1 MLRRIGAPAVLLFL
15 FGAGSAAAQVLPF
28 PQESAIGPDLAR
40 YAAEVRVELER
51 SLQEWVNAWEAGD
64 GDAVSRFYAD
74 EAVIVDPSGGVIRG
88 RAAAADYWADHREPR
103 SAMVALITQVS
114 ATNHVATAR
123 GRVSTR
129 VQMPAGGSRTESGDL
144 LLVFERQRGVW
155 MKRVHAVVLDAPS
168 EMSEVP
174 SVPRSIRATGRPAR
188 VPEATQLRWRAE
200 PFAGAATFTESLDAP
215 TTGMA
220 GVGVGLEIGR
230 VMEIRGSYWRG
241 FNGDDDDAG
250 DAGALRTVAGEVRIY
265 GFPARRVRPYALA
278 GAANMAGGAVAELS
292 GADALV
298 PLFGSGLAF
307 DLPSGWGAHL
317 DARTYLLPRISTRP
331 GSNWISQPRSS
342 NWAFSGG
349 LSYSVGRYREWH
361 DPPVPAARAEYE
373 GQVRQTL
380 ASLLGQWLDPSEG
393 GRPRMA
399 SLYAP
404 DARLVTAD
412 GRRIQ
417 GASEIAAFW
426 AGRHPMLPGSLV
438 NEDLVVS
445 GHVASVVARI
455 APDTSTRAAD
465 GRLGT
470 LITVF
475 EQNHGRWTIRS
486 QVLAE
491 RGPGTAGD

>member
-1 MLRRIGAPAVLLFL
+1 MSRRIGAPVVILLL
-15 FGAGSAAAQVLPF
+15 SLAGPAAAQVLPF

-51 SLQEWVNAWEAGD
+51 ALQEWVNAWEAGD
-64 GDAVSRFYAD
+64 GTAVSRFYAD
-74 EAVIVDPSGGVIRG
+74 EAVIVDPSGSVVRG
-88 RAAAADYWADHREPR
+88 RAAAADYWTDHREPR
-103 SAMVALITQVS
+103 SDMVALITQVS

-129 VQMPAGGSRTESGDL
+129 VQTATGGSRTESGDL

-155 MKRVHAVVLDAPS
+155 MKRVHAVALDAPS

-174 SVPRSIRATGRPAR
+174 SVPRSIRATGHPAR

-200 PFAGAATFTESLDAP
+200 PFAGTATFAESFHAP
-215 TTGMA
+215 ATTMA
-220 GVGVGLEIGR
+220 GLGVGLEIGR
-230 VMEIRGSYWRG
+230 VLEIRGSYWHG
-241 FNGDDDDAG
+241 LDGDDGDGG
-250 DAGALRTVAGEVRIY
+250 DAGTLRTAAGEVRIY
-265 GFPARRVRPYALA
+265 GFPASVARPYALA
-278 GAANMAGGAVAELS
+278 GAAKMAGGAVADLS

-298 PLFGSGLAF
+298 PMFGGGLAF
-307 DLPSGWGAHL
+307 ELPGHWGAHL
-317 DARTYLLPRISTRP
+317 DTRTYLLPRTSTRP

-342 NWAFSGG
+342 NWSFSGG
-349 LSYSVGRYREWH
+349 LSYSVGRYRAWH

-380 ASLLGQWLDPSEG
+380 ASLLGQWLDPSEVD
-393 GRPRMA
+393 RPRMA
-399 SLYAP
+399 SFYAP
-404 DARLVTAD
+404 DVRLVTAD

-417 GASEIAAFW
+417 GASEVAAFW
-426 AGRHPMLPGSLV
+426 AARHPMLPGSLV

-455 APDTSTRAAD
+455 VPNTSTRAAE

-486 QVLAE
+486 QVLAV